1 MKINKPLAKKPPF
14 FDIDIRTVA
23 DIDKDPRFYMA
34 DTQETPCYWTDGK
47 RIYYRYSPIEKANLD
62 TFVYFNGFFAKD
74 DKHCYIVGRPL
85 KGANPKTFEMLN
97 ECYATDY
104 QSVWTSGGRFEPED
118 ISTFEVCDEGIH
130 RIDGDEETSWEFSD
144 GIRRVVR
151 VEFPYGYAKDSKQ
164 VYYEDYHGK
173 IKILAKANPA
183 TFISMNDGD
192 FAKDDTYVFYGK
204 TPLPKANPATWRKIS
219 HFYSKDDKRIYYQ
232 NKLIKEVDY
241 DTFEVV
247 LLTSPEGYKLP
258 YGKDKNQ
265 YYEYGKPLSEA
276 EALHEVNKPLWDD

>member
-34 DTQETPCYWTDGK
+34 DTQETPRYWTDGK
-47 RIYYRYSPIEKANLD
+47 RIYYRHSPIEKANLD
-62 TFVYFNGFFAKD
+62 TFVYFNRFFAKD
-74 DKHCYIVGRPL
+74 DKHCYIVGRTL

-104 QSVWTSGGRFEPED
+104 QSVWTSGGRFEPVD

-151 VEFPYGYAKDSKQ
+151 VEFLYGYAKDSKQ

-183 TFISMNDGD
+183 NFISMNDGD

-219 HFYSKDDKRIYYQ
+219 HFYTEIETTFIIYSK
-232 NKLIKEVDY
+232 
-241 DTFEVV
+241 
-247 LLTSPEGYKLP
+247 
-258 YGKDKNQ
+258 
-265 YYEYGKPLSEA
+265 
-276 EALHEVNKPLWDD
+276 

>member
-1 MKINKPLAKKPPF
+1 
-14 FDIDIRTVA
+14 
-23 DIDKDPRFYMA
+23 
-34 DTQETPCYWTDGK
+34 
-47 RIYYRYSPIEKANLD
+47 
-62 TFVYFNGFFAKD
+62 
-74 DKHCYIVGRPL
+74 VGRPL

-104 QSVWTSGGRFEPED
+104 QSVWTSGGRFEPAD
-118 ISTFEVCDEGIH
+118 ISTFEVCDEGIN
-130 RIDGDEETSWEFSD
+130 RTDGDEETSWEFSD
-144 GIRRVVR
+144 GIRRVVCL
-151 VEFPYGYAKDSKQ
+151 ETLYGYAKDSKQ
-164 VYYEDYHGK
+164 VYYENYHGK

-219 HFYSKDDKRIYYQ
+219 HFYTKDDKRIYYQ

-276 EALHEVNKPLWDD
+276 EALYEVNRPL

>member
-1 MKINKPLAKKPPF
+1 
-14 FDIDIRTVA
+14 
-23 DIDKDPRFYMA
+23 MA

-47 RIYYRYSPIEKANLD
+47 RIYYRYSPIEKANLE

-130 RIDGDEETSWEFSD
+130 RTDRDRETSWEFSD

-151 VEFPYGYAKDSKQ
+151 VEFPYGYAKDNKQ

-183 TFISMNDGD
+183 NFISMNDGD

-219 HFYSKDDKRIYYQ
+219 HFYSKDDKRVYYQ

-241 DTFEVV
+241 NTFEVV

-265 YYEYGKPLSEA
+265 YYNSGNPLSEE
-276 EALHEVNKPLWDD
+276 EALHEVNKPIWDD

>member
-1 MKINKPLAKKPPF
+1 
-14 FDIDIRTVA
+14 
-23 DIDKDPRFYMA
+23 
-34 DTQETPCYWTDGK
+34 
-47 RIYYRYSPIEKANLD
+47 
-62 TFVYFNGFFAKD
+62 
-74 DKHCYIVGRPL
+74 
-85 KGANPKTFEMLN
+85 MLN

-104 QSVWTSGGRFEPED
+104 QSVWTSGGRFEPVD

-130 RIDGDEETSWEFSD
+130 RTDRDRETSWEFSD

-151 VEFPYGYAKDSKQ
+151 VEIPYGYAKDSQQ

-192 FAKDDTYVFYGK
+192 FAKDDRSVYYGK
-204 TPLPKANPATWRKIS
+204 SSLPKANPATWRKIS
-219 HFYSKDDKRIYYQ
+219 HFYTKDDKRIYYQ
-232 NKLIKEVDY
+232 NKLLKEVDY

-265 YYEYGKPLSEA
+265 YYEYGRPLSEA
-276 EALHEVNKPLWDD
+276 EALYEVNRPL

>member
-23 DIDKDPRFYMA
+23 YIDKDPRFYMA

-47 RIYYRYSPIEKANLD
+47 RIYYRYSPIEKANLE

-74 DKHCYIVGRPL
+74 DKRCYIVGRPL
-85 KGANPKTFEMLN
+85 KGANAKTFEMLN
-97 ECYATDY
+97 ECYAIDY
-104 QSVWTSGGRFEPED
+104 QSVWTSGGRFEPAD

-130 RIDGDEETSWEFSD
+130 RTDRDRETSWEFSD

-151 VEFPYGYAKDSKQ
+151 VEIPYGYAKDSQQ

-192 FAKDDTYVFYGK
+192 FAKDDRSVYYGK
-204 TPLPKANPATWRKIS
+204 SSLPKANPATWRKIS
-219 HFYSKDDKRIYYQ
+219 HFYTKDDKRIYYQ
-232 NKLIKEVDY
+232 QAPQRGGLRY
-241 DTFEVV
+241 F
-247 LLTSPEGYKLP
+247 
-258 YGKDKNQ
+258 
-265 YYEYGKPLSEA
+265 
-276 EALHEVNKPLWDD
+276 